1 MRGIAGPTIVWDMEA
16 TNMPSMRPT
25 KTSRPCRS
33 RPVKAVSVPGCGA
46 VGAAVLIELLGSLV
60 LGVVGRARD
69 HVRRSRHDG
78 AHRPDETTQCLHW
91 MHYFTECRFC
101 DLSDLPWGRDRRD
114 DPERPDPRAA

>member
-60 LGVVGRARD
+60 LGGGRAGAGARPE
-69 HVRRSRHDG
+69 VSARRRAS
-78 AHRPDETTQCLHW
+78 T
-91 MHYFTECRFC
+91 
-101 DLSDLPWGRDRRD
+101 GRDYPMLALDALFRGVQIL
-114 DPERPDPRAA
+114 